1 MRKAFDGFVAFS
13 ESVFDLEVGAE
24 WRDQT
29 NELSNLS
36 RVKSYMGV
44 KQKLEVSMAQN
55 DQTMFLTALGV

>member
-1 MRKAFDGFVAFS
+1 MRKAFDGFVTFS

-36 RVKSYMGV
+36 RVQSYMGV

-55 DQTMFLTALGV
+55 DQTMFLAALGV